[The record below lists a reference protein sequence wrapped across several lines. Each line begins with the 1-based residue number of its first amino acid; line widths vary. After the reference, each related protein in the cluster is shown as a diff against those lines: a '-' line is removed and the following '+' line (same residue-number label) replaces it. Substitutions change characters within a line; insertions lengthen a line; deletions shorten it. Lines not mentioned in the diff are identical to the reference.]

1 MLDSIL
7 YNVMLDVYTMN
18 NIGELFNE
26 NLDISLDNN
35 VKLDFEKLDKNKK
48 NYEDFYE
55 NISKFHEL

>member
-48 NYEDFYE
+48 NNLCLYFG
-55 NISKFHEL
+55 

>member
-7 YNVMLDVYTMN
+7 YNVMLDVYTIN

-35 VKLDFEKLDKNKK
+35 MKLEFEKRS
-48 NYEDFYE
+48 EE
-55 NISKFHEL
+55 RR

>member
-55 NISKFHEL
+55 KYF